1 MNNAPAPNFPGI
13 TSPSIDFG
21 SVIDGRRATLFVYEL
36 DLTSARSLTA
46 GTATQIK
53 LTGNS
58 IFIDQASDVGNAT
71 VIFEGVQDDTGPVIR
86 PAVYVQPGFVAKIP
100 FANLRIANSA
110 QSGKKLRIFYGVD
123 VDFVPSVNA
132 SVAISG
138 NVSAVPY
145 GAAYGASYKSTTNLA
160 ANTADAVFAAA
171 SNINGALVHGAEFI
185 SGNGGTAGYAATG
198 FLAKTSAPTTAID
211 GDVILGATNWTSTV
225 GSTGQLQQPV
235 FIAAGKGLY
244 FISTLA
250 ETANGVYRN
259 VRYTLL

>member
-36 DLTSARSLTA
+36 DLTSARSFTA

-100 FANLRIANSA
+100 FANLRVANTA

-138 NVSAVPY
+138 NVNNIDIGPTPTSFY
-145 GAAYGASYKSTTNLA
+145 SSTTNLA
-160 ANTADAVFAAA
+160 ALGTAQVFAAA
-171 SNINGALVHGAEFI
+171 SNLNGCRIHQAAAATFGAAGNRIALIAKATAPASLTDGSVILYANSI
-185 SGNGGTAGYAATG
+185 GTANA
-198 FLAKTSAPTTAID
+198 FTASMPEP
-211 GDVILGATNWTSTV
+211 LN
-225 GSTGQLQQPV
+225 
-235 FIAAGKGLY
+235 IAAGLGL
-244 FISTLA
+244 FWISEIA
-250 ETANGVYRN
+250 ETNGHKLVQYS
-259 VRYTLL
+259 LL